1 MAMSSVTEI
10 TGKSR
15 ISSIRIAVNCN
26 CRDGRRP
33 SGLHVRVRHAC
44 ADHVVISDSPRT
56 NHTQLRRISTPLA
69 IVIEA
74 GLQASLESLKKL

>member
-1 MAMSSVTEI
+1 
-10 TGKSR
+10 
-15 ISSIRIAVNCN
+15 
-26 CRDGRRP
+26 
-33 SGLHVRVRHAC
+33 VRHAC
-44 ADHVVISDSPRT
+44 ADHVVINDSPRT

>member
-15 ISSIRIAVNCN
+15 ISSIRIAVNCK
-26 CRDGRRP
+26 CRDGRP

-44 ADHVVISDSPRT
+44 ADHVVINDSPT
-56 NHTQLRRISTPLA
+56 TSHTQLRRISTPVA

-74 GLQASLESLKKL
+74 GSRTSLESLKKL